1 MKGKKDGLIHKLQKF
16 MANKTA
22 AIREVVADDDKR
34 RPMLFKA
41 FNVILAVVAGA
52 MTVVNILSAKWLLMW
67 FTLIFAIACVINFII
82 SHFGRVCRRIAGI
95 LFLIEALVLCTAF
108 CITGTPE
115 GFSALWICFI
125 PSFSFALIGLR
136 LGCAYSAAGFL
147 VIALLF
153 WTPIGRSWLQYDYT
167 QSFMLRFPMIYA
179 AFFLLGMFLEFVR
192 AETQKKLRYSERRYQ
207 FLYKHD
213 SLTEI
218 LNRYGFNEK
227 LGEIYASADN
237 VTVTLMILD
246 LDNFKRIN
254 DEYGHST
261 GDVILRSIAH
271 KIYFLGGEDAVV
283 SRWGG
288 EEFTLLCRNIENPE
302 KLAEDIRRYIAES
315 AITVGGFNIGVTVSI
330 GVCTVSDR
338 SDITLASFVQ
348 EADRCLYRAKAAGRN
363 KVDYINLSDK
373 ASGGEENAEGAR

>member
-1 MKGKKDGLIHKLQKF
+1 MKGKDGVIHKTQKF
-16 MANKTA
+16 IVNKVSA
-22 AIREVVADDDKR
+22 LREVIADDGKR

-41 FNVILAVVAGA
+41 FNVMLAIVAA
-52 MTVVNILSAKWLLMW
+52 FMTVVNIFSAKWLLMW
-67 FTLIFAIACVINFII
+67 FTLGFTVACTVNFII
-82 SHFGRVCRRIAGI
+82 SYFGNVCRRIASV
-95 LFLIEALVLCTAF
+95 LFLIEAVVLCTAF

-136 LGCAYSAAGFL
+136 WGCAYSLAGFL
-147 VIALLF
+147 IIAFLF

-179 AFFLLGMFLEFVR
+179 AFFLVGMFLEFVR
-192 AETQKKLRYSERRYQ
+192 AETQSKLKYSERRYQ

-227 LGEIYASADN
+227 LNEIYDSADSE
-237 VTVTLMILD
+237 TVTLMILD

-254 DEYGHST
+254 DEYGHGT

-271 KIYFLGGEDAVV
+271 KICFLGGDNAVV

-302 KLAEDIRRYIAES
+302 KLAEDIRRYIGES
-315 AITVGGFNIGVTVSI
+315 IITVGDYNINVTVSI

-338 SDITLASFVQ
+338 KNITVAAFVQ
-348 EADRCLYRAKAAGRN
+348 AADRCLYRAKAAGRN
-363 KVDYINLSDK
+363 KVDHIILSDGDP
-373 ASGGEENAEGAR
+373 AVEEIVNAE